1 MRQIID
7 TVKGGAHAPSDCFVN
22 PTFQQIVGTTSKGG
36 TAFEGVMTFGNLR
49 EPGVALQG
57 RVYRKAD
64 ELLIVGHYDVTEF
77 AWLNNELAQSNREVN
92 TLHRAL
98 IQEKRRLA
106 EERKIMRED
115 GTNKAPLVGLPCF
128 LFCGSHTLTFVF
140 IFVLPPVLEERSGGG
155 DLVRQPLE
163 GWLPRGSFVF
173 FVDLGRRGVTTSSCK
188 RRWRQGTKV
197 QLFLFFLFRAAQG
210 YSIDVH
216 VGPLLSPIFR
226 QPSVVFP
233 TGRFVFTTGQ
243 GILFHI
249 ANIGFNH
256 SLVFFFF
263 PPAGDRLQM
272 EVSTPLGK
280 LRVKKRL
287 TCRTAEHGGFQI
299 VEDNFSG
306 EAPKILQGV
315 HDAPIEIF
323 FPLGQAELDVT
334 EATETQHSHQHR
346 YAA

>member
-1 MRQIID
+1 
-7 TVKGGAHAPSDCFVN
+7 
-22 PTFQQIVGTTSKGG
+22 
-36 TAFEGVMTFGNLR
+36 MTFGNLR

-106 EERKIMRED
+106 DANEYLKVLNDQKNR
-115 GTNKAPLVGLPCF
+115 F
-128 LFCGSHTLTFVF
+128 L
-140 IFVLPPVLEERSGGG
+140 
-155 DLVRQPLE
+155 
-163 GWLPRGSFVF
+163 
-173 FVDLGRRGVTTSSCK
+173 
-188 RRWRQGTKV
+188 
-197 QLFLFFLFRAAQG
+197 
-210 YSIDVH
+210 
-216 VGPLLSPIFR
+216 
-226 QPSVVFP
+226 
-233 TGRFVFTTGQ
+233 
-243 GILFHI
+243 I
-249 ANIGFNH
+249 AG
-256 SLVFFFF
+256 
-263 PPAGDRLQM
+263 
-272 EVSTPLGK
+272 
-280 LRVKKRL
+280 
-287 TCRTAEHGGFQI
+287 TAEHGGFQI

-315 HDAPIEIF
+315 HDAPIEIL